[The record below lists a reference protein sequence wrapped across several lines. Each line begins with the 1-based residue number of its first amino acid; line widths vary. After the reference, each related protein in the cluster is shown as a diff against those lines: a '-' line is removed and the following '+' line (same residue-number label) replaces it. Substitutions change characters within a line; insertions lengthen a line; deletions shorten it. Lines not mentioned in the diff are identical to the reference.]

1 MLRDRF
7 TTWYV
12 RSSYLNNVKDGVG
25 ERLIT
30 LNSSILNTPAYR
42 AAGWAQAADVKR
54 TYSPPI
60 PTTSS
65 ILGNAAIFNT
75 QRVDSLEADEDD
87 EGGMVTGRPSNDTI
101 GPGPA
106 LRKRRRREQVDD
118 DDSSDLSDESDN
130 GNDRAAQQIRFAKM
144 PNRTRADSS
153 PIRESSSREGPQ
165 VVVTSPASKKS
176 ALRSRGN
183 SMGAVEA
190 VKARARADTATSS
203 EMSSEPEVDP
213 LTFERRK
220 VAAAARHIS
229 HANFLQDRAN
239 EDARLERQDT
249 NDDSDADSLG
259 SGLSSEFGATADSTS
274 LLGTAEQ
281 ERLRTLSLNTP
292 GISESLTRQSP
303 SLSPKRTRTG
313 NLLPDLPPPRPVS
326 TIRPVTVSMLS
337 QSIKQSRKEPD
348 NPLLSFA
355 TLSGKGSPNPF
366 WLKIYAPF
374 SSQPDEPF
382 EVALERQTKSGENV
396 TIAEAIGLSLW
407 RYSEE
412 NYTPALSPVQL
423 NVNKWVLRLV
433 EDGEVEYD
441 FPALSRT
448 QAVTAFAQNNT
459 RGNRGR
465 GRDKPFDEFAL
476 VEANAKELEANKAAT
491 PQYSPKPQ
499 SEAKPPQEIPHLKKV
514 LIARPPLT
522 RNLTTI
528 RQHPA
533 LGGGPFASALKSS
546 PMAPADQPAA
556 QPSATPKLG
565 SNKTIKIRYFD
576 IEVSAQTMTMELS
589 SDSYIAEV
597 LDHVCKRWNLDK
609 AAFLLKLAGTNTVAP
624 SDRTLEA
631 LGNRTD
637 LDLVRRRFGAA
648 PISLSGSPGST
659 SPGAPLLM
667 DIEGPRKPNKRGRML
682 HPLAHQQ
689 EVLSNLSN
697 FKRYYVT
704 RKQLKAF
711 AQANNKVLVFDREYL
726 HIMPADTGKNVF
738 DSSNKTTSIPFTNVI
753 KCKVS
758 SKHHK
763 LVRLVV
769 QRPNEQKR
777 YDLEAKSAPEAQE
790 IVEEILKEVNLAKG

>member
-1 MLRDRF
+1 M
-7 TTWYV
+7 
-12 RSSYLNNVKDGVG
+12 KDGVG

-60 PTTSS
+60 PTTAS
-65 ILGNAAIFNT
+65 ILGNVPIFST
-75 QRVDSLEADEDD
+75 QRIDSFEGDEDD

-106 LRKRRRREQVDD
+106 LKRRRRREHIDD

-130 GNDRAAQQIRFAKM
+130 GNDAQRAAQQIRFAKM

-153 PIRESSSREGPQ
+153 PIRDSSSREGPQ

-176 ALRSRGN
+176 LQRSRGN

-190 VKARARADTATSS
+190 VKARARADTTTSS

-249 NDDSDADSLG
+249 HDDSDADSLG

-292 GISESLTRQSP
+292 GLSESLSRQSP

-326 TIRPVTVSMLS
+326 TIRSAAVSMLS
-337 QSIKQSRKEPD
+337 QSIKQSQKEPD

-355 TLSGKGSPNPF
+355 TLSGEASPNPF

-374 SSQPDEPF
+374 SSKPDEPF
-382 EVALERQTKSGENV
+382 EVALEKQTKSGEDV
-396 TIAEAIGLSLW
+396 TVAEAIGLSLW
-407 RYSEE
+407 RYSKV
-412 NYTPALSPVQL
+412 NYMPALAPVQL

-441 FPALSRT
+441 FPALTRT
-448 QAVTAFAQNNT
+448 RAMTAFAQNNT

-465 GRDKPFDEFAL
+465 GRDKSFDEFAL
-476 VEANAKELEANKAAT
+476 VEANARELEANKTAT
-491 PQYSPKPQ
+491 PQYTPKTQPEHESSRDIQ
-499 SEAKPPQEIPHLKKV
+499 QPRRGMAP
-514 LIARPPLT
+514 PPLT

-533 LGGGPFASALKSS
+533 LGGGPFASALKSL
-546 PMAPADQPAA
+546 PLAPADQPAA
-556 QPSATPKLG
+556 QPTATPKLG
-565 SNKTIKIRYFD
+565 SNKTMKIRYFD
-576 IEVSAQTMTMELS
+576 IEVSTQTMTMELS

-609 AAFLLKLAGTNTVAP
+609 AAFVLKLAGTSTVAP
-624 SDRTLEA
+624 LDRTLEA

-648 PISLSGSPGST
+648 PISLTGSPGST

-738 DSSNKTTSIPFTNVI
+738 DSSNKTTSIPFTDVV

-790 IVEEILKEVNLAKG
+790 IVEEVLKEVNLAKG